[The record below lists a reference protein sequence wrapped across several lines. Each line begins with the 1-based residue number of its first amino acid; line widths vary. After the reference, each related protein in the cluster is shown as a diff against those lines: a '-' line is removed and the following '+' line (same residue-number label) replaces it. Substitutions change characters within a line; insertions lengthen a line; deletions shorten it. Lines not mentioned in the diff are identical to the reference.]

1 MGGELIELEK
11 NAGYQAILTH
21 LQEYTRKIRD
31 IQEKYALSN
40 RDIMSPRLINNP
52 KLTQEEL
59 AALADLKLR
68 LDAIIN
74 EVAARVEKH
83 RVISYDEYTQRY
95 ELNAYD
101 RLRVNTLVSSVRDIN
116 KSIQKIKFT
125 VENFSRCNRSI
136 INELDQCLD
145 QGDVSK
151 GRLLVLGNI
160 LLIYELANYM
170 INFLHDFHLDGIDE
184 ILDLSQKEVAK
195 IDAAM
200 QTLQKLKSDAEA
212 PEIDPQVKNRIL
224 ANLQDRE
231 ESLAGFRQEWDKYLA
246 GITDVQTKVG
256 SLKDKIP
263 TLQLIRDNAQNQ
275 LDFYE
280 IVKIF
285 GIMMVAEAVRQNL
298 ETIESV
304 ALPLDELEL
313 ISLPPHR
320 VQKLMGLTPAAG
332 TIQTG

>member
-11 NAGYQAILTH
+11 NAGYQAILTY
-21 LQEYTRKIRD
+21 LQEYTRKIKD

-40 RDIMSPRLINNP
+40 RDIMSPRLIDNP
-52 KLTQEEL
+52 RLTQEEL

-74 EVAARVEKH
+74 EVAERVEKH
-83 RVISYDEYTQRY
+83 RVTSYDDYLQRY

-101 RLRVNTLVSSVRDIN
+101 RLRVSSLVSSVRDIN

-125 VENFSRCNRSI
+125 VENFSRCNRFI

-145 QGDVSK
+145 QGDVSRS
-151 GRLLVLGNI
+151 RLLVLGNI

-170 INFLHDFHLDGIDE
+170 INFLEDFKLDGVDE
-184 ILDLSQKEVAK
+184 IVSLSQKEMEK
-195 IDAAM
+195 INSAM
-200 QTLQKLKSDAEA
+200 QTLQKLKLDADSPAIE
-212 PEIDPQVKNRIL
+212 PKVKERIL

-231 ESLAGFRQEWDKYLA
+231 QALESFRSEWDKYLG
-246 GITDVQTKVG
+246 GIEDVQNKVG
-256 SLKDKIP
+256 SLKEKIP

-280 IVKIF
+280 IMKIF
-285 GIMMVAEAVRQNL
+285 GIMMVAEAVRQSL

-320 VQKLMGLTPAAG
+320 VHKLMGLTQAAG
-332 TIQTG
+332 TTQIG

>member
-21 LQEYTRKIRD
+21 LQEYARRIRD
-31 IQEKYALSN
+31 VQEKYALSN
-40 RDIMSPRLINNP
+40 RDIMSPRLIDNP

-83 RVISYDEYTQRY
+83 RGVAYDEFVQRY

-101 RLRVNTLVSSVRDIN
+101 RLRVSSLVGSVRDIN
-116 KSIQKIKFT
+116 KSIQKLKFT
-125 VENFSRCNRSI
+125 VENFARCNRYLI
-136 INELDQCLD
+136 DELEACLE
-145 QGDVSK
+145 QGEISK
-151 GRLLVLGNI
+151 SKLLVLGNI

-170 INFLHDFHLDGIDE
+170 INFLGGFHLEGIEE
-184 ILDLSQKEVAK
+184 ILDLSQKELDK
-195 IDAAM
+195 INAAL
-200 QTLQKLKSDAEA
+200 QNLQKLKADAAA
-212 PEIDPQVKNRIL
+212 PEIDPAVREKIL
-224 ANLQDRE
+224 RNLEDRE
-231 ESLAGFRQEWDKYLA
+231 QALTGFKQEWDAYLA
-246 GITDVQTKVG
+246 GIQNVQSRVG
-256 SLKDKIP
+256 SLQDKIP
-263 TLQLIRDNAQNQ
+263 TLQLIRDNAQSQ

-280 IVKIF
+280 IMKIF
-285 GIMMVAEAVRQNL
+285 GVMMVAEAVRQNL

-320 VQKLMGLTPAAG
+320 VQKLMGLLPEAG
-332 TIQTG
+332 SSQMV